1 MGNNSNFID
10 IEKRSIKA
18 KVVQCYPFF
27 AYIFLLALGGT
38 LVYGENYLTQNF
50 DDVPLGQLIYHLHTP
65 LDGTNTSTFSDVIV
79 NIVLIILGSALVVTL
94 GFWKLRKLK
103 RCDTFLNWCA
113 LCGTIGISYA
123 GILVCVHFDAVNYF
137 KYVNENTSIYE
148 DNYVDGKDV
157 DLTFPQKKQNLVYI
171 FMESMEMAYADRGIG
186 GAMSKNYISE
196 LTELAL
202 ENESFS
208 FDGKINGAHTVPGAT
223 FTMGGLVAQTSG
235 VPIN

>member
-1 MGNNSNFID
+1 M
-10 IEKRSIKA
+10 
-18 KVVQCYPFF
+18 VQCYPFF

-94 GFWKLRKLK
+94 RFWKLRKLK
-103 RCDTFLNWCA
+103 RCDTFLNWCT

-186 GAMSKNYISE
+186 GAMSKTIFQN
-196 LTELAL
+196 LQNWLWRM
-202 ENESFS
+202 
-208 FDGKINGAHTVPGAT
+208 KV
-223 FTMGGLVAQTSG
+223 LVLMEKLMVHILCQAQFLLWEDLLRKHREYQ
-235 VPIN
+235 